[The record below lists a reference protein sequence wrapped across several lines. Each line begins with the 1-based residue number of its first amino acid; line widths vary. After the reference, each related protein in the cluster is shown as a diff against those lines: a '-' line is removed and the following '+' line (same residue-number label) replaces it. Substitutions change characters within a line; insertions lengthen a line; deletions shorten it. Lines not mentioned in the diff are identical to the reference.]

1 MKNVL
6 FAGLGSI
13 GQRHFRNLK
22 TINPKL
28 NFFAIRK
35 KKNSPK
41 LSNKNTVLQSKFLS
55 KENNIKEISLNEIKH
70 HKIDTAFITN
80 PSSLHLKYAVIFA
93 KKKINLFIEKPISHS
108 TKNLNI
114 LEKLIKKKKIFCAVG
129 FQTRYDNNLNLIKKI
144 IKSKKFGKI
153 ISVDIHHQFYLPF
166 HHKYEDY
173 RVGYA
178 AKKKLG
184 GGVLL
189 CFIHEIDYAN
199 FLFNKIHK
207 IYEVQYGKKSNLEI
221 DVEDYAKFQLIYKID
236 NHKFPVNFNLD
247 FLSKKLKRFCKIKF
261 QHVELIWKLN
271 ENTVIFKK
279 KGKSLKMLKNKQK
292 RNDLFVK
299 ELKDVIRSFK
309 NLQQP
314 ASNYMNGIEA
324 VHVVDSIKKFGKFK
338 FHL

>member
-13 GQRHFRNLK
+13 GQRHLRNLK

-41 LSNKNTVLQSKFLS
+41 LSNKNTVLQNKFLS
-55 KENNIKEISLNEIKH
+55 KENNIKEIRLNEIKH

-80 PSSLHLKYAVIFA
+80 PSSLHLKYAIIFA
-93 KKKINLFIEKPISHS
+93 KKKLNLFIEKPISHS
-108 TKNLNI
+108 TKDLHI
-114 LEKLIKKKKIFCAVG
+114 LEKLIKKQKIFCAVG
-129 FQTRYDNNLNLIKKI
+129 FQTRYDDNLNLLKKI

-153 ISVDIHHQFYLPF
+153 INVDIHHQFYLPF

-199 FLFNKIHK
+199 FLFKKIHK
-207 IYEVQYGKKSNLEI
+207 IQEVQYGKKSSLEI
-221 DVEDYAKFQLIYKID
+221 DVEDYAKFKLIYKID
-236 NHKFPVNFNLD
+236 NYKFPVNFNLD
-247 FLSKKLKRFCKIKF
+247 FLSKKLKRFCRIKF
-261 QHVELIWKLN
+261 QHAELLWKLN
-271 ENTVIFKK
+271 DNTIFFKK
-279 KGKSLKMLKNKQK
+279 KWKK
-292 RNDLFVK
+292 
-299 ELKDVIRSFK
+299 FK
-309 NLQQP
+309 NV
-314 ASNYMNGIEA
+314 YE
-324 VHVVDSIKKFGKFK
+324 
-338 FHL
+338 